1 MAQSSSSRNRL
12 PDSFSDRKQNVP
24 QPLLPNDAFI
34 SGQTVPLDEHGR
46 VLLSPPSHV
55 QLDDP
60 TSSGSDVDR
69 RSQYLA
75 RDDSSVQSNF
85 AAYAL
90 NAVGS
95 PTRQNGS
102 VSEAAL
108 EQLQGL
114 HIRTDLPKR
123 SGSSHSVHSERSLRQ
138 SMSTSNLPRRATS
151 IRAALHTSAGSISP
165 GSAISSPQIAAML
178 DVTPL
183 PSPTLAGTDLWGQR
197 VRTRSRESS
206 NASKSDLPSFLSSS
220 LTWSPKAGSL
230 SPTSPSRRKV
240 YPSLRPTANLKSHVD
255 GGKDVQE
262 EKDPRTRSV
271 SDYVPEALSIPKPRT
286 IAVSTAAPLKEL
298 TPSQT
303 NLHREEHLAETRGIT
318 SPAKTEATSIII
330 SEDDDDLQPPP
341 AKRARTEVYHAK
353 TIAGNQHR
361 RYASV
366 RSLGQGAFSRVFLAV
381 EQTDTEDEA
390 MKHVQGSN
398 ELKAIRNK
406 SRRLVAV
413 KIVEH
418 GPAGG
423 ADTERIEVSLR
434 REIDIMKHVNHPSLV
449 RLKAFGTSDSAQALL
464 IMNYCPGGDLF
475 ELASLKQDLLQPP
488 LLQRIFAEL
497 VSAVCYLHS
506 HYIVHRDIKLE
517 NVLVNLPVSILAE
530 INNFSNLDRPVVTL
544 TDLGLSRRIPKPPES
559 PLLTT
564 RCGSEDYAAP
574 ELLMGQPY
582 DGRQTDAWAL
592 GVLLYALLEG
602 RLPFD
607 PLPGARGDPAMLR
620 ARTPHRIAR
629 IEWAWYRYGDEDGE
643 WDGKKGMSLHGA
655 RQAVEALLQ
664 RQKVREALDRI
675 EQIDWVKTGLQNP
688 DWLSWHDED

>member
-1 MAQSSSSRNRL
+1 MAQPSTSRAPL
-12 PDSFSDRKQNVP
+12 ADSFSDRKQNVP
-24 QPLLPNDAFI
+24 RALLSHDKFHN
-34 SGQTVPLDEHGR
+34 GQTVPLDEHGR

-55 QLDDP
+55 LPDDP
-60 TSSGSDVDR
+60 NSSGPDIGQTSER
-69 RSQYLA
+69 RSEKE
-75 RDDSSVQSNF
+75 SSAVQTNF
-85 AAYAL
+85 AAFAL
-90 NAVGS
+90 NAVRS

-102 VSEAAL
+102 FSEDTL
-108 EQLQGL
+108 DQLQGL
-114 HIRTDLPKR
+114 YIRTDLPRR
-123 SGSSHSVHSERSLRQ
+123 SGSSHSVSSERSLRQ
-138 SMSTSNLPRRATS
+138 SMSTSNLPRRTAS
-151 IRAALHTSAGSISP
+151 IRTALHTSAGSISP
-165 GSAISSPQIAAML
+165 GSVISSPQIAAML

-197 VRTRSRESS
+197 IRTRSRESS
-206 NASKSDLPSFLSSS
+206 TTSKSDLPSFLSSS
-220 LTWSPKAGSL
+220 IAWSPKAANL

-240 YPSLRPTANLKSHVD
+240 YPSLRPTATLKPRVES
-255 GGKDVQE
+255 GKDAQE
-262 EKDPRTRSV
+262 ESDPRTRSV
-271 SDYVPEALSIPKPRT
+271 SDYVPEALSIPKPRN
-286 IAVSTAAPLKEL
+286 IAVSTAEPLKEL

-303 NLHREEHLAETRGIT
+303 NLHREENLAEVRGIT
-318 SPAKTEATSIII
+318 SPTKVDVTSVNNV
-330 SEDDDDLQPPP
+330 EDDDDLRPPP
-341 AKRARTEVYHAK
+341 SKRARTEVYHAK
-353 TIAGNQHR
+353 TIDGDRHR

-390 MKHVQGSN
+390 IKHVQGSN
-398 ELKAIRNK
+398 ELNAIRNK

-423 ADTERIEVSLR
+423 ADTERIEVSLK
-434 REIDIMKHVNHPSLV
+434 REIDIMKTVNHPSLV

-475 ELASLKQDLLQPP
+475 ELASMKQDLLHPP

-497 VSAVCYLHS
+497 VSAVRYLHS

-530 INNFSNLDRPVVTL
+530 IDEFSSLDRPVVTL
-544 TDLGLSRRIPKPPES
+544 TDLGLSRRFPKPPDS

-607 PLPGARGDPAMLR
+607 PLPGARGDPSVLR

-629 IEWAWYRYGDEDGE
+629 IEWAWVSVWG
-643 WDGKKGMSLHGA
+643 
-655 RQAVEALLQ
+655 
-664 RQKVREALDRI
+664 
-675 EQIDWVKTGLQNP
+675 
-688 DWLSWHDED
+688 